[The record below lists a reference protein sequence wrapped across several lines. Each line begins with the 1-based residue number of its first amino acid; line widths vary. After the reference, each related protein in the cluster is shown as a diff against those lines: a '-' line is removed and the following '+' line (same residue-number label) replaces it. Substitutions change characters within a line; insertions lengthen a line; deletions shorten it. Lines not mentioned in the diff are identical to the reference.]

1 MADEGVFNET
11 IHSPLRL
18 RICGLLRSVEELDF
32 AVLRD
37 MLGVSDAT
45 LSKHLKSLSDAGFVN
60 VKKLASDKRDDSRR
74 ITWLRLT
81 SLGRQAFDDH
91 IRAVRTIASGFD
103 RLDAPS

>member
-1 MADEGVFNET
+1 VSDDGVFNET
-11 IHSPLRL
+11 IHAPLRL
-18 RICGLLRSVEELDF
+18 RICGLLRSVDELDF

-60 VKKLASDKRDDSRR
+60 VKKSASDKRVDSRR

-81 SLGRQAFDDH
+81 APGRTAFDDH
-91 IRAVRTIASGFD
+91 IRAVRAIAAGFD
-103 RLDAPS
+103 RLDAS

>member
-1 MADEGVFNET
+1 MPDDGVFNET

-37 MLGVSDAT
+37 ALSVSDAT

-60 VKKLASDKRDDSRR
+60 VKKLASNARDDSRR

-81 SLGRQAFDDH
+81 TAGRQAFDDH
-91 IRAVRTIASGFD
+91 IRAVRAIAAGFD
-103 RLDAPS
+103 QLDAPN